1 MIPGHA
7 ATRLDEA
14 LADTPVVYLQ
24 GARQTGKSTL
34 AKDLGD
40 QRSAPYLTLDTA
52 AVLAAAAD
60 DPDGFVAGLP
70 RPVVIDEAQR
80 APALAVAIKAT
91 VNADRQPGQFLLT
104 GSAGVMSLPKL
115 SDSLAGRMDGVVRRG
130 AARIAVGAGL
140 GMNLARGFVSRIGE
154 SRVQGPSWSISS
166 SRASAALAVASA
178 ERVTASVS
186 ASPTAATTPILRSP
200 ASTGAP
206 TGGGPPTVR

>member
-1 MIPGHA
+1 MIPRHT

-34 AKDLGD
+34 AKHLGE

-52 AVLAAAAD
+52 AVLAAAD

-166 SRASAALAVASA
+166 SRAPAALAAASA
-178 ERVTASVS
+178 ERVTASAS
-186 ASPTAATTPILRSP
+186 ASPTVATTPILRSP
-200 ASTGAP
+200 TSTGAP
-206 TGGGPPTVR
+206 TGGGPPAAR